1 MSSTLRPGDALLG
14 ERQLEEQFG
23 VSRITVRRAISDL
36 VQDGALVRIKGK
48 GTFVSHGLVRSTLH
62 LASFNEDMR
71 AAGFEPSTRVINA
84 VHGGAPGG
92 GRRAPGAGSGQAA
105 YLVRRLRLANG
116 APVSVD
122 ESWLPPACCRTCSPQ
137 DLTGSL
143 YRALAASGHPVQQ
156 AEQTVEAAAASEE
169 TAALLDIEPGA
180 PVLLFKR
187 RSFTGHRR
195 AGNAHRV
202 RRLDIPLGPV
212 PGVHAPGAGLR
223 GRIRRVRDAAAAGR
237 LAPCVKPSMWTKLP
251 GSMS

>member
-1 MSSTLRPGDALLG
+1 MDTAGELKHVWVRRQLQDLVASTLRPGDALLG

-71 AAGFEPSTRVINA
+71 AAGFEPSTRVIA
-84 VHGGAPGG
+84 AAEEVPPAAAAEHLGFAPE
-92 GRRAPGAGSGQAA
+92 QAA
-105 YLVRRLRLANG
+105 YQVRRLRLANG

-122 ESWLPPACCRTCSPQ
+122 ESWLPPRLLPDLLAE

-143 YRALAASGHPVQQ
+143 YRILSASGHPVQHV
-156 AEQTVEAAAASEE
+156 EQTVEAAAAPEE

-180 PVLLFKR
+180 PVLLFRR
-187 RSFTGHRR
+187 RSFTG
-195 AGNAHRV
+195 A
-202 RRLDIPLGPV
+202 DD
-212 PGVHAPGAGLR
+212 PGTP
-223 GRIRRVRDAAAAGR
+223 I
-237 LAPCVKPSMWTKLP
+237 
-251 GSMS
+251 

>member
-1 MSSTLRPGDALLG
+1 MDTAGELKHVWVRRQLQDLVATTLRPGDALLG

-71 AAGFEPSTRVINA
+71 AAGFEPSTRVITA
-84 VHGGAPGG
+84 TTAEPAAAAAEHLGLAPGQ
-92 GRRAPGAGSGQAA
+92 GAYQ
-105 YLVRRLRLANG
+105 VRRLRLANG

-122 ESWLPPACCRTCSPQ
+122 ESWLPPRLLPDLLSE

-143 YRALAASGHPVQQ
+143 YRVLAASGHPVQHV
-156 AEQTVEAAAASEE
+156 EQTVEAAAAPEE

-180 PVLLFKR
+180 PVLLFRR
-187 RSFTGHRR
+187 RSFTGQE
-195 AGNAHRV
+195 
-202 RRLDIPLGPV
+202 D
-212 PGVHAPGAGLR
+212 PGTPIEYSISTYRSDRYQVSM
-223 GRIRRVRDAAAAGR
+223 R
-237 LAPCVKPSMWTKLP
+237 LAL
-251 GSMS
+251 

>member
-1 MSSTLRPGDALLG
+1 MDTAGELKHVWVRRQLQDLVASTLRPGDALLG

-71 AAGFEPSTRVINA
+71 AAGFEPSTRVIA
-84 VHGGAPGG
+84 AAEEVPPAAAAEHLGFAP
-92 GRRAPGAGSGQAA
+92 GQAA
-105 YLVRRLRLANG
+105 YQVRRLRLANG

-122 ESWLPPACCRTCSPQ
+122 ESWLPPRLLPDLLAE

-143 YRALAASGHPVQQ
+143 YRVLSASGHPVQHV
-156 AEQTVEAAAASEE
+156 EQTVEAAAAPEA

-180 PVLLFKR
+180 PVLLFRR
-187 RSFTGHRR
+187 RSFTG
-195 AGNAHRV
+195 A
-202 RRLDIPLGPV
+202 DD
-212 PGVHAPGAGLR
+212 PGTPIEYSISTYRSDRYQVSM
-223 GRIRRVRDAAAAGR
+223 R
-237 LAPCVKPSMWTKLP
+237 LAL
-251 GSMS
+251 

>member
-1 MSSTLRPGDALLG
+1 MDTAGELKHVWVRRQLQDLVATTLRPGDALLG

-84 VHGGAPGG
+84 SQAVPPAAAAEHLGLAL
-92 GRRAPGAGSGQAA
+92 GQAA
-105 YLVRRLRLANG
+105 YCVTRLRLANG

-122 ESWLPPACCRTCSPQ
+122 ESWLPPALVPGLLAE

-143 YRALAASGHPVQQ
+143 YRLLAATGHPVQH
-156 AEQTVEAAAASEE
+156 AEQTVEAAAAPEE
-169 TAALLDIEPGA
+169 TAALLGIQPGA
-180 PVLLFKR
+180 PVLLFRR
-187 RSFTGHRR
+187 RSFTGQEDPGTPIEYAVSSYRSDR
-195 AGNAHRV
+195 YQV
-202 RRLDIPLGPV
+202 SMRLGLG
-212 PGVHAPGAGLR
+212 
-223 GRIRRVRDAAAAGR
+223 
-237 LAPCVKPSMWTKLP
+237 
-251 GSMS
+251 